1 MTSYKD
7 CTRIELLIMNAI
19 QDYYDP
25 ELVEE
30 ICDRA
35 GLSDAYAASH
45 GDSSADGGETFE
57 SVLDRALE
65 ILEDREGL

>member
-1 MTSYKD
+1 MKKFRD
-7 CTRIELLIMNAI
+7 CTTIELLVENAVR
-19 QDYYDP
+19 DYHDP
-25 ELVEE
+25 DLIEE

-35 GLSDAYAASH
+35 GLADAYAASH

-65 ILEDREGL
+65 ILEDKEGL

>member
-1 MTSYKD
+1 MTKYKD
-7 CTRIELLIMNAI
+7 YTDFALLMTESAL
-19 QDYYDP
+19 DYHDP

-30 ICDRA
+30 ICNRA
-35 GLSDAYAASH
+35 GLADAYAASH

-65 ILEDREGL
+65 ILENEEGL

>member
-1 MTSYKD
+1 MGKFRD
-7 CTRIELLIMNAI
+7 CTTIELLVTDAI
-19 QDYYDP
+19 RDYYDP

-35 GLSDAYAASH
+35 GLSEAYAASH

-57 SVLDRALE
+57 SVYCRAIE

>member
-1 MTSYKD
+1 MRKFRD
-7 CTRIELLIMNAI
+7 CTTTELLAI
-19 QDYYDP
+19 DAGLDYYDLD
-25 ELVEE
+25 LVAE

-35 GLSDAYAASH
+35 GLSEVYAAAD

-57 SVLDRALE
+57 SVYYRALE